1 MPNIKKTMMAAAG
14 AGAAG
19 ATGAAGSLW
28 IWGKGTFGTLG
39 NNQILNV
46 SSPVQVGSLTDW
58 KNVAIARYTVH
69 AVKSDGSLWTWG
81 QNNEGACGTGVSGI
95 KYSSPVQV
103 GSLTNWA
110 TPGGGRTD
118 TTHAI
123 KTDGTL
129 WAWGGSGAGRAG
141 LNGSVTYSLSSPV
154 QVGSLTNWKKITSG
168 YASIAL
174 KTDGTIWVWG
184 KAALGACGISDGISG
199 EPLSAQRISSPIQLG
214 SLTTWA
220 DIGASYKGGAAVKTD
235 GTLWV
240 WGHAGYGE
248 LGNNQVTVDAS
259 SPIQLGSLTTWKAVW
274 GMSQGFI
281 AAKNDGT
288 LWSWGRSLEGTHGD
302 NNNISRSS
310 PVQVGSTDWDYNY
323 VFRDAGGFHG
333 VHLQTDGSL
342 WTWGRANNGQLGR
355 GDVVNYSSPVQL
367 GSLKTW
373 QSAGADG
380 INSWGI
386 KS

>member
-110 TPGGGRTD
+110 TPGEGRTD

-174 KTDGTIWVWG
+174 KTDGT
-184 KAALGACGISDGISG
+184 
-199 EPLSAQRISSPIQLG
+199 
-214 SLTTWA
+214 
-220 DIGASYKGGAAVKTD
+220 
-235 GTLWV
+235 LWV

-248 LGNNQVTVDAS
+248 LGNNLVTADAS

-323 VFRDAGGFHG
+323 VFRDASGFHG

-342 WTWGRANNGQLGR
+342 WTWGRADNGQLGR